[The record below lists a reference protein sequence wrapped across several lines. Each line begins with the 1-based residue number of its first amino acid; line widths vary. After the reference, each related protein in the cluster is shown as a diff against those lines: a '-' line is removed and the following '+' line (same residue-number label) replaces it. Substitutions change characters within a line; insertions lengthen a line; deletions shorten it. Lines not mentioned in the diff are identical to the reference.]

1 MRDKPKPADTPAD
14 TPAATRTETGDRA
27 TVASGSRRGVL
38 GLIGLNAA
46 LAVALL
52 LVEFGPRAWAQP
64 GDGPARPRGE
74 YTLIGGEI
82 QTGNSDAVYVIDSV
96 NQEMIVMTWEDGR
109 NNLNG
114 IGYRDLDA
122 DSKAR
127 GRR

>member
-1 MRDKPKPADTPAD
+1 MRDKPTPADTPAD
-14 TPAATRTETGDRA
+14 TRPTAPTETDARA
-27 TVASGSRRGVL
+27 AHAKGSRRGLL
-38 GLIGLNAA
+38 GLVGLNAA

>member
-1 MRDKPKPADTPAD
+1 MRDNPTPSVTTAE
-14 TPAATRTETGDRA
+14 TGGPAAG
-27 TVASGSRRGVL
+27 ASGSRRGLL
-38 GLIGLNAA
+38 GLIGLNAC
-46 LAVALL
+46 LAAALL
-52 LVEFGPRAWAQP
+52 LVEFAPRAWAQA
-64 GDGPARPRGE
+64 DEGPARPRGE
-74 YTLIGGEI
+74 YTLVGGEI

-96 NQEMIVMTWEDGR
+96 NQEMIVMTWEDGH